1 MRKYVHALSTD
12 RAIHARAAVG
22 AEYWPT
28 PAPAP
33 VGAWPPQQGGR
44 NYVYLQYRRI
54 NALGHIRVES
64 FPARPPAWG
73 ARALASAL
81 LPGWPGPIPLP
92 RYPVTPLPRYPGT
105 GYGFGGRFAIGDR
118 SSPCLAAAGS
128 FLGSLDPL
136 YDSGQVAL
144 VLCTREQAQCGCIDI
159 ESNHHS
165 DPHLRS
171 PLPCSY
177 AGFLN
182 CCLDVAR
189 G

>member
-1 MRKYVHALSTD
+1 M
-12 RAIHARAAVG
+12 
-22 AEYWPT
+22 
-28 PAPAP
+28 
-33 VGAWPPQQGGR
+33 
-44 NYVYLQYRRI
+44 YLQYRRI

-73 ARALASAL
+73 ARALTSAL
-81 LPGWPGPIPLP
+81 LPGWPGRIPLP
-92 RYPVTPLPRYPGT
+92 RYPRHRVWIRRTVRNRRQIQSMSCSRGLV
-105 GYGFGGRFAIGDR
+105 
-118 SSPCLAAAGS
+118 
-128 FLGSLDPL
+128 LGSLDPL
-136 YDSGQVAL
+136 FDSGQVAL
-144 VLCTREQAQCGCIDI
+144 VLCTREQAQCGRIDI
-159 ESNHHS
+159 ESNRHS

>member
-1 MRKYVHALSTD
+1 MRKYVRALSTD

-28 PAPAP
+28 QAPAP
-33 VGAWPPQQGGR
+33 VGAWPPQQGPQLRVSAIPQDQRSGPHPS
-44 NYVYLQYRRI
+44 RI
-54 NALGHIRVES
+54 VPR
-64 FPARPPAWG
+64 PAACMGCPGADIGATARM
-73 ARALASAL
+73 ARAD
-81 LPGWPGPIPLP
+81 
-92 RYPVTPLPRYPGT
+92 PVTPLPRYPRHRVWIRRTVRNRRQIQSMSCSRG
-105 GYGFGGRFAIGDR
+105 
-118 SSPCLAAAGS
+118 LV
-128 FLGSLDPL
+128 LGSLDPL
-136 YDSGQVAL
+136 FDSGQVAL
-144 VLCTREQAQCGCIDI
+144 VLCTREQAQCGRIDI
-159 ESNHHS
+159 ESNRHS